1 MQYAIVAGTWA
12 SFSRTVVAAAIG
24 SWLAFAICPAVFAAD
39 GPQAAA
45 AAKEA
50 AAKLQAYLRDL
61 KKSKGQPDYSKP
73 PASEYLNRIF
83 DADTLAD
90 LPPPKAEDLAW
101 LFDWIEAV
109 GHTFPAMVMFGAKD
123 QSDAGWRV
131 ALARNMPRNHD
142 TFINAMASGLRLCA
156 RTANTEA
163 LFINSMAPDKRTNAI
178 QTAQK
183 EINLELMNWVM
194 TTTMFVSDV
203 KPENSRLLA
212 AALRDTVPVWAPI
225 VTPQERTTILTQL
238 GKARMANKNAGIDD
252 DIDAVETAMKNV
264 KD

>member
-1 MQYAIVAGTWA
+1 MHYAIGAGTMP
-12 SFSRTVVAAAIG
+12 SFSKTFAAAAIG
-24 SWLAFAICPAVFAAD
+24 TWLAFAICPAVFAAD
-39 GPQAAA
+39 GAQAAA

-61 KKSKGQPDYSKP
+61 EKSKGQPDYSKP
-73 PASEYLNRIF
+73 PASEYLKRIF
-83 DADTLAD
+83 DADALAA
-90 LPPPKAEDLAW
+90 LAPPKAEDLAW
-101 LFDWIEAV
+101 LFDWTEAV
-109 GHTFPAMVMFGAKD
+109 GHTFPAMVMFGAED

-131 ALARNMPRNHD
+131 ALARNMRRNHD
-142 TFINAMASGLRLCA
+142 SFINAMASGLRLCA
-156 RTANTEA
+156 RTANAEA
-163 LFINSMAPDKRTNAI
+163 LFINSMPPDKRTNAI

-212 AALRDTVPVWAPI
+212 VALRDTVPVWAPI
-225 VTPQERTTILTQL
+225 VAPQDRTTILTRL
-238 GKARMANKNAGIDD
+238 WKARMANKNSGIDD
-252 DIDAVETAMKNV
+252 DINAVEVAMKSV

>member
-1 MQYAIVAGTWA
+1 LSAHTSTRV
-12 SFSRTVVAAAIG
+12 FRAAAPIAFG
-24 SWLAFAICPAVFAAD
+24 LWLSLAFCPTVFAAD
-39 GPQAAA
+39 GAQAAA

-61 KKSKGQPDYSKP
+61 EKSKGQPDYSKP
-73 PASEYLNRIF
+73 PASEYLKRIF
-83 DADTLAD
+83 DADTLAA
-90 LPPPKAEDLAW
+90 LPPPKAEDLVW
-101 LFDWIEAV
+101 LFDWTEAV
-109 GHTFPAMVMFGAKD
+109 GHTFPAMVMFGAED

-131 ALARNMPRNHD
+131 ALARNMRRNHD
-142 TFINAMASGLRLCA
+142 SFINAMASGLRLCA
-156 RTANTEA
+156 RTANAEA
-163 LFINSMAPDKRTNAI
+163 SFINSMPPDKRTNAI

-225 VTPQERTTILTQL
+225 VTPQDRTTILTRL
-238 GKARMANKNAGIDD
+238 GKARMGNKNAGIDD
-252 DIDAVETAMKNV
+252 DINAVETAMKNV